1 MDPTSSASRDP
12 RLNRPSL
19 PISRLSEHGESPHR
33 PTAGSRQYSAP
44 ALQND
49 APHNQFIRG
58 INDLMRMVYLEN
70 TCLSKKEEIQKKR
83 SEAEGMLR
91 RAKAQSA
98 FPSVLD
104 GIQHQRTELDRALTE
119 VDDKIKNQDS
129 QRQRLVSELGNI
141 WATVANP
148 TSSQAE
154 EKVLQLQ
161 QDVKLANEKITS
173 LNSQIA
179 NLISHNKSVDGQL
192 KGLRDKLDEQQSIIS
207 VQQRSFGSYTD
218 SLTVTKNDVDEL
230 RKDLIPLKKGLDDNS
245 SRVKHLEE
253 RPVQK
258 RDGMNLDAQKALDD
272 FSIRFKSLEQKSEG
286 FAEKIESLSS
296 PYQKLSGL
304 LDQVDVRFKEQQ
316 EKLTNQQQKLD
327 QLGSSGMSNSN
338 LSKVQ
343 SDILSIN
350 NRFEMM
356 RGILSEKDDLQF
368 KEMETLQESFKELK
382 QAQTHLS
389 EMMKETVLRTPKE
402 PLDTKING
410 LLTEVRGFH
419 EQVGQIEVVNM
430 AIQSLETRYN
440 NVSTEGLAQHMLGA
454 MRELYPIPDKIIGD
468 LTGHAH
474 ELVSL
479 RQKVDQL
486 DTKGT
491 MSPALQN
498 ELRLMKAAH
507 ENLRTS
513 VVEFKQ
519 RHQGID
525 PQQVLS
531 IQTRLDALAEKQS
544 TTDGALHQKQADD
557 DALVQKVKD
566 ENQSLHSR
574 VKSLQGDLAK
584 LNSEFNQA
592 KPAAGH
598 DEEGLHLLETRIEAL
613 EQSTTQGYDK
623 LKAQVDR
630 IKKTVRHQNAS
641 SERASAQPDASQSQR
656 AQPPPRPDLLD
667 GSLGMR
673 IKRRYPSDEERSPAP
688 SHSPNPTGSSTLA
701 QSDARKKKKKKKPR
715 LESQAL
721 TQAQV
726 LSRTPIEI
734 DD

>member
-1 MDPTSSASRDP
+1 MDPTSSVSRDP

-19 PISRLSEHGESPHR
+19 PNSRWSEHGESPHR

-49 APHNQFIRG
+49 APRDRFIWG
-58 INDLMRMVYLEN
+58 MNELMRMVYFEN
-70 TCLSKKEEIQKKR
+70 TNLSKKEEIQKKR

-104 GIQHQRTELDRALTE
+104 GIQHQRTELDRALAE
-119 VDDKIKNQDS
+119 VDDKIQNQDT

-148 TSSQAE
+148 KSSQAE

-161 QDVKLANEKITS
+161 QDVKLANEKIAS

-179 NLISHNKSVDGQL
+179 NLVSHNKSVDSQL
-192 KGLRDKLDEQQSIIS
+192 KGLRDKLDEQQSVIS

-218 SLTVTKNDVDEL
+218 SLTVTKNEVDVL
-230 RKDLIPLKKGLDDNS
+230 RKDLIPLKKVLDDCS

-258 RDGMNLDAQKALDD
+258 GDGITVDTQKALDD
-272 FSIRFKSLEQKSEG
+272 FSIRFKSLEQKTEV
-286 FAEKIESLSS
+286 E
-296 PYQKLSGL
+296 
-304 LDQVDVRFKEQQ
+304 
-316 EKLTNQQQKLD
+316 
-327 QLGSSGMSNSN
+327 
-338 LSKVQ
+338 

-350 NRFEMM
+350 NRFEKM
-356 RGILSEKDDLQF
+356 REILSTKDDLQF
-368 KEMETLQESFKELK
+368 HEMEMLQKSFTQLK
-382 QAQTHLS
+382 QVQDHLS
-389 EMMKETVLRTPKE
+389 ETMKDTLLRTPKE

-479 RQKVDQL
+479 RQKIDQL

-498 ELRLMKAAH
+498 ELRVMKTAH
-507 ENLRTS
+507 ENLRATVS
-513 VVEFKQ
+513 DISK
-519 RHQGID
+519 RYQGID
-525 PQQVLS
+525 PQQVLL

-544 TTDGALHQKQADD
+544 TADGALHQKEANDN
-557 DALVQKVKD
+557 ALVRKVKD
-566 ENQSLHSR
+566 ENQSLHNR
-574 VKSLQGDLAK
+574 VTSLQGDLEK

-592 KPAAGH
+592 KPAAAH
-598 DEEGLHLLETRIEAL
+598 DEEGLRLLETRIAAL
-613 EQSTTQGYDK
+613 EESTTQGYNK

-630 IKKTVRHQNAS
+630 IKKTVRHQEAS
-641 SERASAQPDASQSQR
+641 SERASAQPDTSQR
-656 AQPPPRPDLLD
+656 VQPPPRPDLLD

-673 IKRRYPSDEERSPAP
+673 IKRRYPSEDERSPASSSP
-688 SHSPNPTGSSTLA
+688 HSPNPTGSSSLA
-701 QSDARKKKKKKKPR
+701 QSDARKKKKKKRR

-721 TQAQV
+721 TQAQT
-726 LSRTPIEI
+726 LPQTPTEI